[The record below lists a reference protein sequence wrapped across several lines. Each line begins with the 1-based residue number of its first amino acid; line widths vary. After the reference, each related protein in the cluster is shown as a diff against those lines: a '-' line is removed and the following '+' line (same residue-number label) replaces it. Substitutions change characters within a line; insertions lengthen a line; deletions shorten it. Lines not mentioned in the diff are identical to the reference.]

1 MMKYLRVNKDKNHIK
16 IIILTLLTTFFIHI
30 SLNYDSYPLVHP
42 DTKEIIYNYLPL
54 FRTSYILPILFILG
68 FIYEPIL
75 LKDDVLYG
83 QEIIMKKETK
93 TYDYVDED
101 YVFDEDKSHE
111 K

>member
-1 MMKYLRVNKDKNHIK
+1 M
-16 IIILTLLTTFFIHI
+16 
-30 SLNYDSYPLVHP
+30 
-42 DTKEIIYNYLPL
+42 EQNYLPL

-83 QEIIMKKETK
+83 QEIISKKETK

-101 YVFDEDKSHE
+101 HVFDEDKSHE